1 VLLLSICAD
10 ESSKQFSS
18 KMSDVRGGDE
28 LVKKGLLRALVK
40 IKSNNEKVKLITIYE
55 MDKEV
60 HGKIFTEKNS

>member
-1 VLLLSICAD
+1 
-10 ESSKQFSS
+10 
-18 KMSDVRGGDE
+18 MSDVRGGDE